1 VGERGAGLNRG
12 EDVRRWPENARS
24 WARPRRGTWA
34 GGWGRTDKWVSR
46 DRERVGARARGMAPT
61 RLAHWAVG
69 GRDGRERAGKTG
81 RQAGSACQRGRALG
95 RSRGL
100 GRLGLTGPH
109 WLYLFLGNF

>member
-1 VGERGAGLNRG
+1 VGERGAGLKRG